1 MNCYNKYKI
10 LSKCEQSKHLIEI
23 ASSCFRVFSM
33 LWNVAI
39 ARGEISLRKWSV
51 QSCTLEGTLVAKMR
65 FVGNNASFSLMLYY
79 T

>member
-1 MNCYNKYKI
+1 
-10 LSKCEQSKHLIEI
+10 
-23 ASSCFRVFSM
+23 M